1 MPEELKVGCA
11 RPTGG
16 LVGEEPKKEESQE
29 QIIKEKEVRQMV
41 KVGKKLLI
49 L

>member
-16 LVGEEPKKEESQE
+16 LVGEEPTRDESQE
-29 QIIKEKEVRQMV
+29 QNIKEK
-41 KVGKKLLI
+41 
-49 L
+49 

>member
-29 QIIKEKEVRQMV
+29 QIIKEAVQ
-41 KVGKKLLI
+41 
-49 L
+49 